1 MIPKDARDFYIR
13 ERQFTSKSLHVPR
26 SDGQDIL
33 IDESEFNSIEEQD
46 YTEMLG
52 SLNLEM
58 ITEKDSTK
66 NWIPVLHPDSA
77 FKIFWDMIG
86 LIAVLY

>member
-1 MIPKDARDFYIR
+1 
-13 ERQFTSKSLHVPR
+13 
-26 SDGQDIL
+26 
-33 IDESEFNSIEEQD
+33 
-46 YTEMLG
+46 MLG

-58 ITEKDSTK
+58 ITEKDSTR

-77 FKIFWDMIG
+77 FKTFWDMIG